1 MKSKALFA
9 CRMEVTTVRKNLPK
23 KSEKV
28 VDVTGLEG
36 KWILEVKGKIVAS
49 SDRVD
54 EILRRAQEYPL
65 KDVMV
70 TKVPYPGVSCY

>member
-1 MKSKALFA
+1 
-9 CRMEVTTVRKNLPK
+9 MEVTTVRKNLPK
-23 KSEKV
+23 RSEKV

-70 TKVPYPGVSCY
+70 TRVPYPGVSCY